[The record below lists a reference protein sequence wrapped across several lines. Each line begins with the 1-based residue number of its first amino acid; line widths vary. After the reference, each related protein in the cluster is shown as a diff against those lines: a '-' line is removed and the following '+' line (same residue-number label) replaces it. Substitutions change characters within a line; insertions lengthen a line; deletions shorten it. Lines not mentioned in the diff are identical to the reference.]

1 MFCTP
6 AITKAYIG
14 SHRGTTCTK
23 NVTSSDMLGGFFTP
37 GVSHHHRHSSITPQL
52 HEPAPLSDPG
62 PLEKCISTIVRS
74 PHAAALALA
83 DRGPGGPECGH
94 RCISAPSS
102 MRCCLLIPLAKVLA
116 DAFGQGSGSHLCP
129 MLLITQPA
137 ALQASYLRSGRMHPF
152 NPQSIAVHASVQPLA
167 IAEAWP

>member
-52 HEPAPLSDPG
+52 HEPAPMSDPG
-62 PLEKCISTIVRS
+62 PLEKCTSTIVRS

-83 DRGPGGPECGH
+83 DRGQEVLNVVTVAFLH
-94 RCISAPSS
+94 RARC
-102 MRCCLLIPLAKVLA
+102 CCLLIPLAKVLA